1 MFRIRGLI
9 EKERKRCSETD
20 RAVKQICSSGASC
33 FIRIQ
38 ERVRASVAAV
48 TLRNRIG
55 DPGLRADKKERA
67 RLGIPDG
74 NWVRHHPPIFGTNL
88 L

>member
-1 MFRIRGLI
+1 M
-9 EKERKRCSETD
+9 
-20 RAVKQICSSGASC
+20 
-33 FIRIQ
+33 
-38 ERVRASVAAV
+38 

-74 NWVRHHPPIFGTNL
+74 SLGIPDGSLGIPDEIWVRHQCVIQQNIRLKQRVKDTIN
-88 L
+88 

>member
-1 MFRIRGLI
+1 MFI
-9 EKERKRCSETD
+9 ELDALFGFKK
-20 RAVKQICSSGASC
+20 
-33 FIRIQ
+33 
-38 ERVRASVAAV
+38 RVRASVAAV

-74 NWVRHHPPIFGTNL
+74 IWVRHHC
-88 L
+88 